1 MNKKRLLLGFLAVL
15 ALSLV
20 AVVPPMLGQET
31 AVAAAQEPIQAIA
44 QTDGATVNA
53 EGQLVPLFYVDL
65 SFQMGGQVA
74 EILVSEGDQVAA
86 GDALIRLD
94 ATQAELALQQAQARL
109 VSAQAAVTLAQNQ
122 QALAEAAIQT
132 AESQVAAAE
141 ANLALVQAG
150 PRPEEI
156 AAAESSLAAAQASV
170 NQAIGQRDTL
180 LNVGTNAQIAGAEAQ
195 VAAATA
201 EVRALEEQ
209 YDNILT
215 TCVDTPNGEVCPLYG
230 AVEETTRAQLE
241 AARQNL
247 AAAQATLDAVRAG
260 PTAAQ
265 SQAAQGGVGIASANR
280 DLAQAQLDLLLAP
293 ATPEEI
299 AIAEVGVRQAQVGV
313 EIAQTGVTQA
323 EAAVTQAEAG
333 VVQAEAGVAA
343 AQAALDRMTLLAT
356 FEGTVSRINTNVG
369 ELVGVG
375 TPVVTMAD
383 FTGWQVK
390 TTDLT
395 ELDVAFVDAGDPVAV
410 TFDAIPGETVNG
422 TVNRVAL
429 VADLAR
435 GDVVYEVTIDLDAA
449 PDLPLRWGMT
459 AVINIEG

>member
-1 MNKKRLLLGFLAVL
+1 MNKKRLLLGLL
-15 ALSLV
+15 IGLTISLV
-20 AVVPPMLGQET
+20 AAAQPRPVT
-31 AVAAAQEPIQAIA
+31 AVAAQEPQQIA
-44 QTDGATVNA
+44 ALQTQGALVNA
-53 EGQLVPLFYVDL
+53 EGSVVPLLDASL

-74 EILVSEGDQVAA
+74 EILVSEGDQVQA

-94 ATQAELALQQAQARL
+94 TTQAELALQQAQARL

-141 ANLALVQAG
+141 ANLALVKAG

-156 AAAESSLAAAQASV
+156 AAAESKLAAAEAAV
-170 NQAIGQRDTL
+170 NQAVGQRDTA
-180 LNVGTNAQIAGAEAQ
+180 LNVGTDSQISSAQAQ

-201 EVRALEEQ
+201 EVRALEDS
-209 YDNILT
+209 YDTILT

-241 AARQNL
+241 AARQNQ
-247 AAAQATLDAVRAG
+247 AAAQAALDALQAG

-265 SQAAQGGVGIASANR
+265 QQAAQGGVGIAIANR
-280 DLAQAQLDLLLAP
+280 DLAQAQLDLLQEPP
-293 ATPEEI
+293 AAEQI
-299 AIAEVGVRQAQVGV
+299 AVAEVGVLQAQVGV
-313 EIAQTGVTQA
+313 ESAKTGVTQA
-323 EAAVTQAEAG
+323 EAAVAQAEAG

-343 AQAALDRMTLLAT
+343 AQAAVDRMTLRAP
-356 FEGTVSRINTNVG
+356 FAGTVSRINTNVG
-369 ELVGVG
+369 ELVAASL
-375 TPVVTMAD
+375 PVLTLAD
-383 FTGWQVK
+383 FSGWQVK

-395 ELDVAFVDAGDPVAV
+395 ELDVAFVNEGDAATVS
-410 TFDAIPGETVNG
+410 FDAIPGETVTG
-422 TVNRVAL
+422 TVTAVSL

-459 AVINIEG
+459 AVVDIES